1 MEGERIKDLNNLL
14 KPALGENVE
23 IVDKTITN
31 LTQPGDNYFSD
42 MLKLQVTTRNKD
54 TNATNTEHF
63 VAKCCIADADM
74 AAQSSSLF
82 KPEIAFYKEIVPT
95 MQKFLKEHGQKEV
108 EIFPKLIAARYNLD
122 GKEEPDG
129 DAVLVLENLQ
139 VAGFGNQD
147 RHKGFD
153 LEGAKL
159 LVTDLAVFHAVPL
172 AIKLKQPDLFQKV
185 FVDNCPK
192 NKPKENGPDHRG
204 IPKMPRATLKQILSQ
219 DHICRKHVD
228 KLDDLIDADEDNF
241 SKGNLF
247 NKFDIKETVF
257 SGLVHKDM
265 WVNNTMQKKDKD
277 GRIVKNNFV
286 DFQMYGI
293 QDVTTDLI
301 FFLLSS
307 VDIVTLEEHF
317 EYLLQLYH
325 EHVIKTLESLKC
337 DVASFKYVDF
347 INNLKE
353 NTIGEFFHILLMN
366 NLIIYIKKGEKT
378 DFDILKNLT
387 VDSMH
392 PIARRKFVFLFK
404 MLVQKEWI

>member
-1 MEGERIKDLNNLL
+1 MEGERITDLNNLL

-23 IVDKTITN
+23 IVDTTITN
-31 LTQPGDNYFSD
+31 LTLPGDNYFSD

-63 VAKCCIADADM
+63 VAKCCIAEEVL
-74 AAQSSSLF
+74 AAKSASMF

-95 MQKFLKEHGQKEV
+95 MQKFLREHGLKEV
-108 EIFPKLIAARYNLD
+108 EIFPKMIAARYNLD

-139 VAGFGNQD
+139 VAGYSNQD

-172 AIKLKQPDLFQKV
+172 AIKLKQPNVFQKV

-192 NKPKENGPDHRG
+192 NKPKENGPDDRG
-204 IPKMPRATLKQILSQ
+204 IPMINRATLKQILRE
-219 DHICRKHVD
+219 DNICKKHVD
-228 KLDDLIDADEDNF
+228 QLDDLIDADEENF
-241 SKGNLF
+241 RKGNLF
-247 NKFDIKETVF
+247 NKPDVKQTVF
-257 SGLVHKDM
+257 SGLVHKDL
-265 WVNNTMQKKDKD
+265 WVNNTMQMKDED
-277 GRIVKNNFV
+277 GKLVKNNFV

-317 EYLLQLYH
+317 DYLLMVYH
-325 EHVIKTLESLKC
+325 EHLVKTLESLKC
-337 DVASFKYVDF
+337 DVSSFKYVDF

-366 NLIIYIKKGEKT
+366 NLVIYIKKGEKT
-378 DFDILKNLT
+378 DFDIIKNLT

-392 PIARRKFVFLFK
+392 PIAKKKFVFLFK